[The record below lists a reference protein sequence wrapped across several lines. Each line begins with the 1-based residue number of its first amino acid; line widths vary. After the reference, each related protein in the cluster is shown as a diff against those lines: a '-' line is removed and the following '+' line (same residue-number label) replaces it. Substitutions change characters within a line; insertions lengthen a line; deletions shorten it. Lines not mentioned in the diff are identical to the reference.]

1 MMETKRCSGYRGH
14 WECVEDYPDGMVP
27 VNEFYRSLDGLQGKC
42 FRCDKYRAT
51 IQWTERPRHPVTG
64 QVNRHWKEKVAK
76 GYGGVPGT
84 PEWQSYLDRA
94 GKQWKKEV
102 KEWKINDKA
111 VNTAPRHKSEF
122 GQSTPMTKR
131 ETTVVEGEQVP
142 EGWVYVVYNPDVP
155 SVLKIGKTFP
165 DGIPSIMSSARRFG
179 RAELADKFWFD
190 RAYKAEQAV
199 HTALSSYNLR
209 TLGYAD
215 CGVELFK
222 CNIEEVRGAIENE
235 RTVL

>member
-1 MMETKRCSGYRGH
+1 MQTKRCCGHKGH
-14 WECVEDYPDGMVP
+14 WECGEDYPDHMVP
-27 VNEFYRSLDGLQGKC
+27 LGEFSPADPSRHNGRRNNC
-42 FRCDKYRAT
+42 RRCKSYNDSFANPIKN
-51 IQWTERPRHPVTG
+51 PRHNAISARAYKIAGGYKAFYELP
-64 QVNRHWKEKVAK
+64 KEKRIEIRRVAK
-76 GYGGVPGT
+76 
-84 PEWQSYLDRA
+84 D
-94 GKQWKKEV
+94 
-102 KEWKINDKA
+102 A
-111 VNTAPRHKSEF
+111 VGDITPRHKSEF

-190 RAYKAEQAV
+190 EAYKAEQAI
-199 HTALSSYNLR
+199 HTVLSDCNLR
-209 TLGYAD
+209 ALGYSD

-222 CNIEEVRGAIENE
+222 CNLNDVKGAIENAI
-235 RTVL
+235 R

>member
-1 MMETKRCSGYRGH
+1 MIKTRCSGYKGH
-14 WECVEDYPDGMVP
+14 WECEDDYPDHMVP
-27 VNEFYRSLDGLQGKC
+27 VEEFNSCSSRHNGVQARCRPCEIYLNSSSKIRDNGPLNKIC
-42 FRCDKYRAT
+42 FRIAGSSSAYYKL
-51 IQWTERPRHPVTG
+51 P
-64 QVNRHWKEKVAK
+64 KE
-76 GYGGVPGT
+76 
-84 PEWQSYLDRA
+84 DRA
-94 GKQWKKEV
+94 SVREAARRGMKVES
-102 KEWKINDKA
+102 
-111 VNTAPRHKSEF
+111 TTTRHKSEF

-199 HTALSSYNLR
+199 HAALSSCNLR

-222 CNIEEVRGAIENE
+222 CNIEEVRGVIENE

>member
-1 MMETKRCSGYRGH
+1 MIETKRCCGYKGH
-14 WECVEDYPDGMVP
+14 WVCSDKYPDDMVA
-27 VNEFYRSLDGLQGKC
+27 VEAYGNNHKTQCKRCMSYRNALVYK
-42 FRCDKYRAT
+42 A
-51 IQWTERPRHPVTG
+51 EARHPLNN
-64 QVNRHWKEKVAK
+64 QSKRHWKRSLAK
-76 GYGGVPGT
+76 SLGGVRGT
-84 PEWQSYLDRA
+84 PGWQSLLDEA
-94 GKQWKKEV
+94 E
-102 KEWKINDKA
+102 KEWVKAFAETNDKDA
-111 VNTAPRHKSEF
+111 NTTPRHKSEF

-190 RAYKAEQAV
+190 EAYKAEQAI
-199 HTALSSYNLR
+199 HTVLSGCNLR
-209 TLGYAD
+209 ALGYSD

-222 CNIEEVRGAIENE
+222 CNLNDVKGAIENAI
-235 RTVL
+235 R

>member
-1 MMETKRCSGYRGH
+1 MIKVRCYGYKGL
-14 WECVEDYPDGMVP
+14 WKCGEDYPDHMVP
-27 VNEFYRSLDGLQGKC
+27 VEEFGPDSTRSNGMHGSC
-42 FRCDKYRAT
+42 RRCKRYADNSVSHLRNPLLNAVSAIAYKIAG
-51 IQWTERPRHPVTG
+51 G
-64 QVNRHWKEKVAK
+64 QKGFYELPKEKRIEIRRVAK
-76 GYGGVPGT
+76 DAVVDTT
-84 PEWQSYLDRA
+84 PRL
-94 GKQWKKEV
+94 
-102 KEWKINDKA
+102 
-111 VNTAPRHKSEF
+111 KSEF

-190 RAYKAEQAV
+190 EAYKAEQAI
-199 HTALSSYNLR
+199 HTVLSSCNLR
-209 TLGYAD
+209 ALGYSD

-222 CNIEEVRGAIENE
+222 CNIEEVRGAIENAI
-235 RTVL
+235 R

>member
-1 MMETKRCSGYRGH
+1 MMNTKRCCGYKKH
-14 WECVEDYPDGMVP
+14 WECENEYPDHMVP
-27 VNEFYRSLDGLQGKC
+27 VEEFGPDSSSSNGTRSSC
-42 FRCDKYRAT
+42 RRCKRYFDSIRNPKRKLWYNLAGGQKKYSALSKE
-51 IQWTERPRHPVTG
+51 ERYKLRERVHNSERRINGNAVDVTPRF
-64 QVNRHWKEKVAK
+64 
-76 GYGGVPGT
+76 
-84 PEWQSYLDRA
+84 
-94 GKQWKKEV
+94 
-102 KEWKINDKA
+102 KA
-111 VNTAPRHKSEF
+111 EF

-190 RAYKAEQAV
+190 EAYKAEQAI
-199 HTALSSYNLR
+199 HTVLSDCNLR
-209 TLGYAD
+209 ALGYSD

-222 CNIEEVRGAIENE
+222 CNLNDVRGAIEIEANNIK
-235 RTVL
+235 

>member
-1 MMETKRCSGYRGH
+1 MIKVRCCGYKRH
-14 WECVEDYPDGMVP
+14 WECGEDYPDHMVP
-27 VNEFYRSLDGLQGKC
+27 VGEFGPCYAGLQGMC
-42 FRCDKYRAT
+42 RRCKRYADNSISHNRN
-51 IQWTERPRHPVTG
+51 PRLNAVSAISYKIAGGSKAFYDLP
-64 QVNRHWKEKVAK
+64 KEKRIEIRRAAK
-76 GYGGVPGT
+76 DAVGGT
-84 PEWQSYLDRA
+84 
-94 GKQWKKEV
+94 
-102 KEWKINDKA
+102 
-111 VNTAPRHKSEF
+111 TPRHKSEF

-190 RAYKAEQAV
+190 EAYKAEQAI
-199 HTALSSYNLR
+199 HTVLSDCNLR
-209 TLGYAD
+209 SLGYSD

-222 CNIEEVRGAIENE
+222 CNLNDVKGAIENAI
-235 RTVL
+235 R

>member
-1 MMETKRCSGYRGH
+1 MHQLAPESFPLCMRHSHAHLMEHHHLKHGARMQY
-14 WECVEDYPDGMVP
+14 
-27 VNEFYRSLDGLQGKC
+27 GL
-42 FRCDKYRAT
+42 FL
-51 IQWTERPRHPVTG
+51 
-64 QVNRHWKEKVAK
+64 K
-76 GYGGVPGT
+76 GVGLT
-84 PEWQSYLDRA
+84 LEEAMLFWR
-94 GKQWKKEV
+94 
-102 KEWKINDKA
+102 
-111 VNTAPRHKSEF
+111 SEF
-122 GQSTPMTKR
+122 GKSTPMTKR

>member
-1 MMETKRCSGYRGH
+1 MMNTKRCGGYRGY
-14 WECVEDYPDGMVP
+14 WECGEDYPDHMVP
-27 VNEFYRSLDGLQGKC
+27 VSEFAKCLNGLQTFC
-42 FRCDKYRAT
+42 RRCQKYGVSFYNAKISSSIKLVGSVEKLRAMT
-51 IQWTERPRHPVTG
+51 
-64 QVNRHWKEKVAK
+64 K
-76 GYGGVPGT
+76 
-84 PEWQSYLDRA
+84 
-94 GKQWKKEV
+94 KQRSEIFALV
-102 KEWKINDKA
+102 ESTNNA
-111 VNTAPRHKSEF
+111 VVDTTPRHKSEF

-190 RAYKAEQAV
+190 EAYKAEQAI
-199 HTALSSYNLR
+199 HTVLSDCNLR
-209 TLGYAD
+209 SLGYSD

-222 CNIEEVRGAIENE
+222 CNLNDVKGAIENAI
-235 RTVL
+235 R

>member
-1 MMETKRCSGYRGH
+1 MKTQRCSGDKGH
-14 WECVEDYPDGMVP
+14 WECVGDYPDHIIP
-27 VNEFYRSLDGLQGKC
+27 VTEFALYRSGRASRCRRCRRYYDNTRNSIISAAENIVGSQKDFRAMTKEQRSEIFALVIDGNAV
-42 FRCDKYRAT
+42 DT
-51 IQWTERPRHPVTG
+51 TPR
-64 QVNRHWKEKVAK
+64 
-76 GYGGVPGT
+76 Y
-84 PEWQSYLDRA
+84 
-94 GKQWKKEV
+94 
-102 KEWKINDKA
+102 
-111 VNTAPRHKSEF
+111 KSEF

-190 RAYKAEQAV
+190 EAYKAEQAI
-199 HTALSSYNLR
+199 HTVLSSCNLR
-209 TLGYAD
+209 ALGYSD

-222 CNIEEVRGAIENE
+222 CNIEEVRGAIENAI
-235 RTVL
+235 R

>member
-1 MMETKRCSGYRGH
+1 
-14 WECVEDYPDGMVP
+14 MVP
-27 VNEFYRSLDGLQGKC
+27 VGEFGPDSCSSSGRRSGCRRCHRYGDS
-42 FRCDKYRAT
+42 FRNPKKNPRNNAISARAYK
-51 IQWTERPRHPVTG
+51 IAGGSKAFYDLP
-64 QVNRHWKEKVAK
+64 KEKRIELRRVAK
-76 GYGGVPGT
+76 DAVVGT
-84 PEWQSYLDRA
+84 
-94 GKQWKKEV
+94 
-102 KEWKINDKA
+102 
-111 VNTAPRHKSEF
+111 TPRHKSEF

-199 HTALSSYNLR
+199 HAALSSYNLR

-222 CNIEEVRGAIENE
+222 CNIDEVRGVIENE

>member
-1 MMETKRCSGYRGH
+1 
-14 WECVEDYPDGMVP
+14 MVP
-27 VNEFYRSLDGLQGKC
+27 VEEFGPRLEALQNMC
-42 FRCDKYRAT
+42 RRCKS
-51 IQWTERPRHPVTG
+51 
-64 QVNRHWKEKVAK
+64 
-76 GYGGVPGT
+76 YGGKFIHDISNPLRNPRNNAISAIAARMAGGYKVFYELPK
-84 PEWQSYLDRA
+84 ERRIEVRRA
-94 GKQWKKEV
+94 AK
-102 KEWKINDKA
+102 DA
-111 VNTAPRHKSEF
+111 VGDTTPRHKSEF

-190 RAYKAEQAV
+190 EAYKAEQAI
-199 HTALSSYNLR
+199 HTVLSDCNLR
-209 TLGYAD
+209 ALGYSD

-222 CNIEEVRGAIENE
+222 CNLNDVRGAVENAKH
-235 RTVL
+235 